1 MLSNS
6 PVQWVWGLGFKAAAK
21 LDMHRDPKSDLTSA
35 LQTDKPNIRLHVID
49 KDEKIS
55 LRFIQHA
62 GLVPRQEAPQSVV
75 TLASYASSEAGVF
88 PLSSRKERSLQ

>member
-1 MLSNS
+1 MDVVKLACT
-6 PVQWVWGLGFKAAAK
+6 VGWGLGFKAAAK
-21 LDMHRDPKSDLTSA
+21 LDMHQAPKSDLTSA

-75 TLASYASSEAGVF
+75 DPGI
-88 PLSSRKERSLQ
+88 LSFI